1 MRESSP
7 VPDNANQTRINIAI
21 LAVGGQGGGVLSNWL
36 LALAEANGWRA
47 QNTSVPGVA
56 QRTGATVYYIEM
68 LPETGRD
75 PVLALMPG
83 PGEVDVCVA
92 AELMEAGRAIQRGL
106 VAPDRTL
113 LITSSHRAYSVA
125 EKSAPGDGT
134 IDASAVLTLAE
145 SMAQRFLHAD
155 MARIAQ
161 DAGSVISAALF
172 GAIAGSGV
180 LPFSRAA
187 FEATIQGSG
196 GAGTAASLTAFA
208 AGFDAVVTD
217 VASSSETSQNVPQ
230 RRLLGGSDAERRR
243 YKNACQRIHSEFPE
257 AAHEMLQRGLN
268 TVIDFQD
275 AAYGDEYLDR
285 IANIARADAG
295 ERSYALTLA
304 GAKYLARA
312 MAYDDVI
319 RVAELKTR
327 RSRTA
332 RVRDEVG
339 AQAMQIVYITEFMH
353 PRLEEVCGTLPARL
367 GGAIE
372 RNKIMSRALRRFF
385 NRGRRV
391 RSDALLWF
399 VLMSLLAGMR
409 RWRRGSLRH
418 QREHQRIDEWMDLVL
433 AKVAGDYDLA
443 VEILKCQR
451 LLKGYSDTHA
461 RASEKYKKVLS
472 VLERLDDDADPAGWI
487 RRLREAALQD
497 EEGTALDELL
507 ATFEHRAFSPE
518 GRREKVP
525 PPSGRG
531 SG

>member
-1 MRESSP
+1 MRASSP
-7 VPDNANQTRINIAI
+7 VPDPAGTKPINIAI

-113 LITSSHRAYSVA
+113 LIASSHRAYTVA
-125 EKSAPGDGT
+125 EKSVPGDGT
-134 IDASAVLTLAE
+134 LDASAVLALAE
-145 SMAQRFLHAD
+145 SIAQRFLHAD

-172 GAIAGSGV
+172 GAIAGSGA
-180 LPFSRAA
+180 LPFTREA
-187 FEATIQGSG
+187 FETTIQRSG
-196 GAGTAASLTAFA
+196 GPGAAASLTAFA
-208 AGFDAVVTD
+208 AGFDAVKADT
-217 VASSSETSQNVPQ
+217 APPSESSQDVPQ
-230 RRLLGGSDAERRR
+230 RRLHGGNDAERRR
-243 YKNACQRIHSEFPE
+243 YEDACRRIHAEFPD
-257 AAHEMLQRGLN
+257 AAHAMLQGLEA
-268 TVIDFQD
+268 VIDFQD
-275 AAYGDEYLDR
+275 AAYGNEYLDR
-285 IANIARADAG
+285 LASIASADADDKA
-295 ERSYALTLA
+295 SALTVA

-312 MAYDDVI
+312 MAYDDVV

-327 RSRTA
+327 GSRMA
-332 RVRDEVG
+332 RVRNEVG
-339 AQAMQIVYITEFMH
+339 ADAVQIVRITEFMH
-353 PRLEEVCGTLPARL
+353 PRLEEVCGTLPAWL

-372 RNKIMSRALRRFF
+372 RNKFMSRVLHRVI

-391 RSDALLWF
+391 RTDTLLWF

-418 QREHQRIDEWMDLVL
+418 RREHQRIDAWLDLVL
-433 AKVAGDYDLA
+433 AKAPGDYEVA

-461 RASEKYKKVLS
+461 RAGEKYGKVLS
-472 VLERLDDDADPAGWI
+472 VLERLEGDADAAEWI
-487 RRLREAALQD
+487 RRLREAALED
-497 EEGTALDELL
+497 EAGEALDELL
-507 ATFEHRAFSPE
+507 ATLERRTHAK
-518 GRREKVP
+518 RREVA
-525 PPSGRG
+525 
-531 SG
+531 